1 MVTLLAAVALMPTVS
16 GTPIDTLKLVRSY
29 KAGDSYAYSLNAK
42 AEMGGQTMEIRSEI
56 VFKVKKADEKGA
68 ELTMSVRKFTLL
80 ENGADAGKSG
90 PEELLSPFDLMGMPS
105 VMSTSNEA
113 WVFILASLAGLVPGK
128 EVELGSGFDVKWESR
143 DKALT
148 ANGKGKATEVV
159 EHEGAKAVK
168 LEYDFEIK
176 PGEDSTGHVKCVTLV
191 AQDGVTPISCD
202 GTVKV
207 ENDEGTITFSVK
219 RLKS

>member
-1 MVTLLAAVALMPTVS
+1 MVTLLAAVALLPST
-16 GTPIDTLKLVRSY
+16 GAIPIDALKLIRTY
-29 KAGDSYAYSLNAK
+29 KSGEAIAYSLNAK
-42 AEMGGQTMEIRSEI
+42 AEVGGQTMEVRSEI

-68 ELTMSVRKFTLL
+68 ELSMSVRKFTVL
-80 ENGADAGKSG
+80 ENGADAGKTG
-90 PEELLSPFDLMGMPS
+90 PDELTSEFDVMGMPH

-113 WVFILASLAGLVPGK
+113 WVYILASLAGLVPGK
-128 EVELGSGFDVKWESR
+128 DVELGSGFDVKWASK

-148 ANGKGKATEVV
+148 ATGKGKAVEVV

-168 LEYDFEIK
+168 LEYDLEVR

-191 AQDGVTPISCD
+191 AQDGVSPISCE

-207 ENDEGTITFSVK
+207 ENDEGTITFDVK

>member
-1 MVTLLAAVALMPTVS
+1 MVTLLAAAALMPAVS
-16 GTPIDTLKLVRSY
+16 ATPIDALKLIRTY
-29 KAGDSYAYSLNAK
+29 KSGESYAYSLNAK
-42 AEMGGQTMEIRSEI
+42 AEMGSQTMEIRSEI

-80 ENGADAGKSG
+80 ENGADAGRSG
-90 PEELLSPFDLMGMPS
+90 PDELTSEFDVMGMPH
-105 VMSTSNEA
+105 VMSTSNES
-113 WVFILASLAGLVPGK
+113 WVYILASLAGLVPGK
-128 EVELGSGFDVKWESR
+128 DVELGTGFDVKWTSK

-148 ANGKGKATEVV
+148 ANGKGKAVEVV

-168 LEYDFEIK
+168 LEYDLEVK

-191 AQDGVTPISCD
+191 AQDGASPISCD

-207 ENDEGTITFSVK
+207 ENDEGKITFTVK